1 MISKE
6 KIEARLAKL
15 PPKSGHAKVL
25 RKRLNQ
31 YYPETPVVEEV
42 VVEEAV
48 VEEKHK
54 KRSYRKKKES

>member
-31 YYPETPVVEEV
+31 YYPETPVVEE
-42 VVEEAV
+42 
-48 VEEKHK
+48 KHK